1 MEQWWIRNNKAL
13 PDEYKAD
20 DLDKDR
26 AGDLDKDT
34 AGDLDKDKAGDLDK
48 NTAGDL
54 DKDTAG
60 DLDEDKAGDLK
71 TFKSDVQDI
80 TGCIPLLLDKC
91 IVKGKI
97 DLAAPKLS
105 QVFNQVQEFMDNIY
119 EGNRGFWNK

>member
-1 MEQWWIRNNKAL
+1 MQQWWIRNNNAL

-20 DLDKDR
+20 
-26 AGDLDKDT
+26 
-34 AGDLDKDKAGDLDK
+34 DLDK

-60 DLDEDKAGDLK
+60 DLK
-71 TFKSDVQDI
+71 TFKSDVEDI

-97 DLAAPKLS
+97 DLAAPILG
-105 QVFNQVQEFMDNIY
+105 QVFNQVQWFMFDIY
-119 EGNRGFWNK
+119 NRGHGIWNT

>member
-1 MEQWWIRNNKAL
+1 MQQWWIRNNNAL

-20 DLDKDR
+20 
-26 AGDLDKDT
+26 
-34 AGDLDKDKAGDLDK
+34 DLDK

-60 DLDEDKAGDLK
+60 DLKA
-71 TFKSDVQDI
+71 FKSDVEDV

-97 DLAAPKLS
+97 DLAAPKLG
-105 QVFNQVQEFMDNIY
+105 QVSTQVQRFMFDIHETY
-119 EGNRGFWNK
+119 PRVWDT